1 MKSSERITGVVWMN
15 LISPTICSISSTGIK
30 ADTLAVPWERAQI
43 FQKLTFRT
51 AGQLMCWRCILQ
63 SENVGCISWKE
74 TRPLICILCHRD
86 MSKINCWIVNAVKT
100 CLSTVSYGKIA
111 VMITTLAKT
120 ARTHMEGPLTG
131 QLYLIN
137 YESVQA
143 FWFIE

>member
-30 ADTLAVPWERAQI
+30 ADTLAERAQI
-43 FQKLTFRT
+43 FQKLIFRT

-63 SENVGCISWKE
+63 SEKVGCISWKE

-86 MSKINCWIVNAVKT
+86 MLKINCWIVNAVKT

>member
-1 MKSSERITGVVWMN
+1 MAVWSHQRE
-15 LISPTICSISSTGIK
+15 LQVWFEWTWLVPPFVQSVQQGSKQIHWLSP
-30 ADTLAVPWERAQI
+30 EI
-43 FQKLTFRT
+43 FQKLIFRT

-63 SENVGCISWKE
+63 SEKVGCISWKE
-74 TRPLICILCHRD
+74 TRPLICLLCHRD
-86 MSKINCWIVNAVKT
+86 MLKTNCWIVNAVKT

-111 VMITTLAKT
+111 AMITTLAKT